1 MAFDTKPNLNND
13 KFEQFA
19 GETLNLSGRTQIFG
33 YLDIESGATFTMLG
47 NKGSGKVLTSD
58 ANGVGTWQT
67 ISTSSGER
75 VTKEITQT
83 SHGFSV
89 KDVVGYSGTT
99 YNKPLADGNY
109 NGEILGLVTKVIDAN
124 TFEITQ
130 SGYITGLTSLVTNT
144 TYFLSDVT
152 AGLLTS
158 TEPTTDGHIS
168 KSVFFADSTT
178 SGWVLPYA
186 GYVISTGTTSI
197 TGAINGL
204 SESSGIVK
212 LGGAL
217 CENTTITDLNNYSLS
232 FSGGTLK
239 YCGDYSFLYADDFH
253 IPYNIKTWTSQDVYI
268 SSEALKMIEPDNF
281 LMREYIGKLFE
292 AGTGIPIQKEVMRDK
307 ILTLFDYWGKE
318 THGEKLEVRF
328 GTEDEEKLIEILK
341 DLFKLED
348 VRSLNDARWKVREWV
363 KKQGFPIWA
372 FKFAENINENTT
384 KAIDAI
390 FGLVQSI
397 DRELTYEKI
406 RDYLNAIEGVRYDLD
421 ILIDRENPEES
432 FKKWLK
438 SIEGVEI
445 SPEDIEEVIDYI
457 KRNMQEEVASWTED
471 RVREKVKD
479 WYTEKLKKSQA
490 QLEKQIEE
498 LKQTKGSEIIAQDNK
513 ITVSQHTESHP
524 FIPEGRIENI
534 KKRIWGSSEKNVKE
548 ILIKLIDELK
558 DKHPDI
564 VETIEKYLEG
574 A

>member
-1 MAFDTKPNLNND
+1 MYLEIRKIFEKEKDSGVFNLGDALRFLTKPPYGLYPNMVNM
-13 KFEQFA
+13 A
-19 GETLNLSGRTQIFG
+19 
-33 YLDIESGATFTMLG
+33 A
-47 NKGSGKVLTSD
+47 
-58 ANGVGTWQT
+58 VG
-67 ISTSSGER
+67 
-75 VTKEITQT
+75 
-83 SHGFSV
+83 
-89 KDVVGYSGTT
+89 
-99 YNKPLADGNY
+99 
-109 NGEILGLVTKVIDAN
+109 
-124 TFEITQ
+124 
-130 SGYITGLTSLVTNT
+130 
-144 TYFLSDVT
+144 
-152 AGLLTS
+152 
-158 TEPTTDGHIS
+158 
-168 KSVFFADSTT
+168 
-178 SGWVLPYA
+178 
-186 GYVISTGTTSI
+186 
-197 TGAINGL
+197 
-204 SESSGIVK
+204 
-212 LGGAL
+212 
-217 CENTTITDLNNYSLS
+217 
-232 FSGGTLK
+232 
-239 YCGDYSFLYADDFH
+239 
-253 IPYNIKTWTSQDVYI
+253 
-268 SSEALKMIEPDNF
+268 F
-281 LMREYIGKLFE
+281 LMREYIGKFFE

-307 ILTLFDYWGKE
+307 ILTLFDYWEKG
-318 THGEKLEVRF
+318 THREKLEVRF
-328 GTEDEEKLIEILK
+328 GTEDEEKLIGTLK

-363 KKQGFPIWA
+363 KKQGFPIWT

-390 FGLVQSI
+390 FELVQSI

-421 ILIDRENPEES
+421 ILIDLENPREL

-445 SPEDIEEVIDYI
+445 SSEDIEEVIDYI

-564 VETIEKYLEG
+564 VEAIEKYLEG